1 MGQWKRLK
9 GNEKYLKLN
18 ENENV
23 SCQNLSYATKVAL
36 KGKFIEWNAYNRS
49 I

>member
-1 MGQWKRLK
+1 MGQWRSLK

-23 SCQNLSYATKVAL
+23 SYQNLSYATKVAL